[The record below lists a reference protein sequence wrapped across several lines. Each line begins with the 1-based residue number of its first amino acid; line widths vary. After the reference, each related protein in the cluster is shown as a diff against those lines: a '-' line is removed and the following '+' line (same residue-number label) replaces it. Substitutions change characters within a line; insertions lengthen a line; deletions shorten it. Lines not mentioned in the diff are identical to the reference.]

1 MKSRKEKDDER
12 FGFRSRVDEGDVDP
26 LGSERMLEM
35 IPKQQ
40 IVSPSDVENGRFWV
54 GCQPIFSVRAPR

>member
-26 LGSERMLEM
+26 LGSERMLEI

-40 IVSPSDVENGRFWV
+40 IVSPSDVENGRFL
-54 GCQPIFSVRAPR
+54 GGMSTDFFR